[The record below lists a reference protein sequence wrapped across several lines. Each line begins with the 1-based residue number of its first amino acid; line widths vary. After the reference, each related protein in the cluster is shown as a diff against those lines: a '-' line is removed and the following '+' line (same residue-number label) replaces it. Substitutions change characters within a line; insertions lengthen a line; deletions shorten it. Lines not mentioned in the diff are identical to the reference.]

1 MVVQRTWEILLR
13 VKTNWAGNL
22 TYQASRIE
30 APTTLDELREL
41 VAGTPRIRAIGSRH
55 SFSDVADTRD
65 VLVSLAG
72 LPSEIT
78 VTGDQVTVPAA
89 TLYGELAVTLRDR
102 GLALPNMA
110 SLPHISVAGGVAT
123 GTHGSGDRN
132 GCLSTSVAAL
142 DVVGADGELRRI
154 SRGDTEFAGSVV
166 ALGALGVVVS
176 VVLDV
181 VPAFDVR
188 QTVYPSVPWP
198 AVLANLDE
206 LMAVGYSVSLFTDWA
221 GEHLRQVWVKST
233 TTEPPA
239 ELYGA
244 APSAVP
250 MHMLATESAAAV
262 TEQLG
267 VPGPWLDRLP
277 HFRMDHKPSSGDE
290 LQSEYLL
297 PRDNA
302 VEAITRIR
310 AMAARVAPV
319 LHVTEVRSIAAD
331 DLWLSGA
338 YGRDTIAVH
347 FTWHQRTGAVNALLL
362 DVEAALLPLG
372 ARPHWGKCF
381 ATTDLTG
388 RYPMWTDFA
397 ELRRERDP
405 GGKFTNPYLS
415 RLSLA

>member
-1 MVVQRTWEILLR
+1 MEQ
-13 VKTNWAGNL
+13 NWAGNL
-22 TYQASRIE
+22 TYRASRIE
-30 APTTLDELREL
+30 TPGSLAELQEL

-55 SFSDVADTRD
+55 SFSDVADTPD

-72 LPSEIT
+72 LPAEIT
-78 VTGDQVTVPAA
+78 VTDDRVRVPAA
-89 TLYGELAVTLRDR
+89 TSYGELAEVLRDKS
-102 GLALPNMA
+102 LALPNLA

-142 DVVGADGELRRI
+142 DLVGADGESRRI
-154 SRGDTEFAGSVV
+154 SRDDPEFAGSVV
-166 ALGALGVVVS
+166 ALGALGVVVA
-176 VVLDV
+176 VELDV
-181 VPAFDVR
+181 IPAFDVR
-188 QTVYPSVPWP
+188 QTVYPDVPWP

-206 LMAVGYSVSLFTDWA
+206 LMAAGYSVSLFTDWT
-221 GEHLRQVWVKST
+221 GEHLRQVWVKTT

-239 ELYGA
+239 DLYGA
-244 APSAVP
+244 GPSPVP
-250 MHMLATESAAAV
+250 VHMIPTESVAAV

-277 HFRMDHKPSSGDE
+277 HFRMNHKPSSGDE

-297 PRDNA
+297 PRDKA
-302 VEAITRIR
+302 VEAMTRIR
-310 AMAARVAPV
+310 AMADRVSPV

-338 YGRDTIAVH
+338 HGRETIGIH
-347 FTWHQRTGAVNALLL
+347 FTWHQNPGAVNALLPDL
-362 DVEAALLPLG
+362 EAALLPLG

-381 ATTDLTG
+381 TTEDLAAQ
-388 RYPMWTDFA
+388 YPKWTDFV

-405 GGKFTNPYLS
+405 GGRFSNPYLR

>member
-1 MVVQRTWEILLR
+1 VIAKER
-13 VKTNWAGNL
+13 NWAGNL
-22 TYQASRIE
+22 TYRASRIE
-30 APTTLDELREL
+30 TPRTLDELAQL
-41 VAGTPRIRAIGSRH
+41 VVETPRIRAIGSRH
-55 SFSDVADTRD
+55 SFSDVADTTD

-72 LPSEIT
+72 LPAEIT

-89 TLYGELAVTLRDR
+89 TSYGELAGVLSAR

-142 DVVGADGELRRI
+142 EVVGADGEIRRI
-154 SRGDTEFAGSVV
+154 SRGDPEFAGSVV
-166 ALGALGVVVS
+166 ALGALGVVVA

-181 VPAFDVR
+181 VPAFDLR
-188 QTVYPSVPWP
+188 QTVYPRVPWR
-198 AVLANLDE
+198 AVLADLDG
-206 LMAVGYSVSLFTDWA
+206 LMATGYSVSLFTDWA

-233 TTEPPA
+233 TEPPA
-239 ELYGA
+239 DLYGA
-244 APSAVP
+244 AAATVP
-250 MHMLATESAAAV
+250 MHMIPGESVAAV

-297 PRDNA
+297 PRDRA
-302 VEAITRIR
+302 TEAMTRIR
-310 AMAARVAPV
+310 AMSDRIAPA
-319 LHVTEVRSIAAD
+319 LHVTEIRSIAED

-338 YGRDTIAVH
+338 YGRETIAIH
-347 FTWHQRTGAVNALLL
+347 FTWRQETERVNALLP
-362 DVEAALLPLG
+362 DIEAALLPLG

-381 ATTDLTG
+381 ATADVAAQ
-388 RYPMWTDFA
+388 YPQWTDFV
-397 ELRRERDP
+397 ELRRLRDP
-405 GGKFTNPYLS
+405 EGRFGSPFLS